1 MQESNEQELNGLE
14 SNEYTNY
21 IDALSDYATAQ
32 QDYNVHSVLFTSL
45 PTPSNAA
52 HLAVQQARLVNA
64 YNSVNVRLIEFN
76 QLLNN

>member
-1 MQESNEQELNGLE
+1 MT
-14 SNEYTNY
+14 NEYTNY

-32 QDYNVHSVLFTSL
+32 QDYTVHATLFTSL
-45 PTPSNAA
+45 PTPTNAA

-64 YNSVNVRLIEFN
+64 YNTVNVRLLEFN